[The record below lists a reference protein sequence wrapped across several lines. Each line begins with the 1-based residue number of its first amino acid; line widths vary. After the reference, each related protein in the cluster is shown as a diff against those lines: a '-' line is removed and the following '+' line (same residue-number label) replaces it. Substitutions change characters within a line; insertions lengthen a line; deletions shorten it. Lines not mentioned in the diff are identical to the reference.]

1 VLRINRLKA
10 NAMDQTARTSD
21 EEILERATIG
31 DHLAFERIVN
41 QHRAMVFSL
50 SYHFLR
56 DRGVA
61 EELAQDVFLSLYRN
75 IASIE
80 SASHLLFWLRK
91 VTVNRCLDQARKRKL
106 RPQVRLDQIPE
117 PSVEATVSDSFLS
130 GSLEKLIGQLTE
142 NQWACLILRYQED
155 LDPSEIAVVL
165 KMPVN
170 TVKSHLRRSLAA
182 LRGKL
187 SYSAEKEYEPSR
199 RTTQSRVEAGTAVP
213 GFYCARTGPI
223 TSRG

>member
-1 VLRINRLKA
+1 
-10 NAMDQTARTSD
+10 MDQTAQKSD
-21 EEILERATIG
+21 EEILERAISG

-56 DRGVA
+56 DRAVA

-80 SASHLLFWLRK
+80 SGSHLLFWLRK
-91 VTVNRCLDQARKRKL
+91 VTVNRCLDQARKQKL
-106 RPQVRLDQIPE
+106 RPQVGLDQIPE

-130 GSLEKLIGQLTE
+130 GSLEKLIGQLPD
-142 NQWACLILRYQED
+142 NQRACLILRYQED

-199 RTTQSRVEAGTAVP
+199 RTTQSRVEAGGAVP
-213 GFYCARTGPI
+213 GFYRAGTGPI